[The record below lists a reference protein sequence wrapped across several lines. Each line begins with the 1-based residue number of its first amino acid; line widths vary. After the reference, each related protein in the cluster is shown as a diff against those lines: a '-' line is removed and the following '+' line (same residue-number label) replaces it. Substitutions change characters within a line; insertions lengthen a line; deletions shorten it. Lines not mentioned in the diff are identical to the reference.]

1 MWITVIYLCM
11 TKQLQSEMDHIF
23 QSVSKE
29 GLEKWAEFTRLSRLL
44 NQKTILA
51 YSGDE
56 DAQFI
61 ILVLCTFSFF
71 VNQNNNYSIWTCKLK
86 HSCNTTYDSIFYSVI
101 ALAFFFVLSSYC
113 QTPEQCLITILQVC
127 VLILYYRWSMPIWT
141 LCNNHNW
148 YLEWLP
154 L

>member
-1 MWITVIYLCM
+1 M

-71 VNQNNNYSIWTCKLK
+71 VNQNNNYSI
-86 HSCNTTYDSIFYSVI
+86 
-101 ALAFFFVLSSYC
+101 
-113 QTPEQCLITILQVC
+113 
-127 VLILYYRWSMPIWT
+127 
-141 LCNNHNW
+141 
-148 YLEWLP
+148 
-154 L
+154 